1 MDLTSNRVSI
11 TLQHLTDH
19 SLNEERRC
27 VAANNLLVLAKEK
40 AGAKL
45 IIESKGLEKIHK
57 EISADKSSKINLSL
71 VRALSEIS
79 RHDAANT
86 IAVLNE
92 INIEFILLLMVH
104 QFTNEESVM
113 AVQYL
118 VQTFIN
124 SLTGFDPKKNAP
136 PREIANEDLVT
147 EIIIAVG
154 KRTSSRAMCADGR
167 DTLLELISRNVGQN
181 ALNLGSRLI
190 EADCLENL
198 LDVAAE
204 VEDLKFESSMKITRS
219 TKSLVAIA
227 LERTYE
233 CMDCDKSRETFRERC
248 MDYIKDKLR
257 GGDVENRIRAI
268 SVITT
273 LLQGP
278 VEVGNFCISQQ
289 GIVELMLVMAN
300 SDDDEV
306 QQRIA
311 AEAIIAAASKKEKC
325 TSIASMG
332 SGILKKLYQSPNESI
347 KVRAL
352 VGLCKIGSAGGAD
365 ASFKPFSDESI
376 HKLAKASMTKKEIM
390 PELIELA
397 KFAKQ
402 HVPEEHV
409 KDTKEFIEKRVKEL
423 ASMNITSALVVLCK
437 TESISSREMISRIFN
452 AICEQPDLRGKV
464 VQQGGVKALL
474 SLFTS
479 SNTERGKIIAA
490 QALARIGISMD
501 PRVSFPGQRTI
512 EVIRPLMRLLDVE
525 CSALENFEALMA
537 LTNLAQIDQSTQRS
551 IMKNAGFSKIEH
563 YIYDDHPML
572 KRASTQCVTN
582 MITNPDVVKIFEED
596 NDRVKYWLYM
606 CSEED
611 RDTIVAAAGGLAML
625 TGVSKKCCEKILQA
639 KDWEEILMVICSASD
654 LDIQHRAL
662 FLVKNIIFVDK
673 ALAEK
678 IINTKLFNVLM
689 AITLPEV
696 ENIEGNIKNLA
707 KDILQ
712 KCQSYGL
719 IKPAD
724 N

>member
-1 MDLTSNRVSI
+1 
-11 TLQHLTDH
+11 
-19 SLNEERRC
+19 
-27 VAANNLLVLAKEK
+27 
-40 AGAKL
+40 
-45 IIESKGLEKIHK
+45 
-57 EISADKSSKINLSL
+57 
-71 VRALSEIS
+71 
-79 RHDAANT
+79 
-86 IAVLNE
+86 
-92 INIEFILLLMVH
+92 MVH
-104 QFTNEESVM
+104 QFTSEESVM

-124 SLTGFDPKKNAP
+124 SLTGFDPKKNGP

-204 VEDLKFESSMKITRS
+204 VEDLKFESSMKITKS

-233 CMDCDKSRETFRERC
+233 CMDCDKLRETFRERC

-306 QQRIA
+306 QQKIA

-376 HKLAKASMTKKEIM
+376 HKLAKACKKILADPGKDRDVKRWASEGLAYLTLDADIKEDLIEDKVAMRALIDLAKTGDLSLLYGIVTTFVNLTNSHDKKEIM

-409 KDTKEFIEKRVKEL
+409 KDSKEFIEKRVKEL
-423 ASMNITSALVVLCK
+423 ASMNITYALVALCK
-437 TESISSREMISRIFN
+437 TESISSREMISRVFN

-501 PRVSFPGQRTI
+501 PKVSFPGQRTI
-512 EVIRPLMRLLDVE
+512 EVIRPLIRLLDVE
-525 CSALENFEALMA
+525 CSALENFEALLA
-537 LTNLAQIDQSTQRS
+537 LTNLAQIDESTQRS

-596 NDRVKYWLYM
+596 NDRVKYWLYL

-639 KDWEEILMVICSASD
+639 KDWEEILMVISSASD

-696 ENIEGNIKNLA
+696 ENIGGNIKNLA
-707 KDILQ
+707 KDILE